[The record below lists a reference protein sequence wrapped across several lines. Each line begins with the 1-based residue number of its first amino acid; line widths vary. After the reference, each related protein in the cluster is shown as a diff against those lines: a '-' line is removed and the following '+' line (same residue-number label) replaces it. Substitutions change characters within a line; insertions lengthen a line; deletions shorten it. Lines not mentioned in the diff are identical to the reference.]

1 MNGPELKEGMLVDHA
16 GRPEW
21 GPGKVVH
28 VKGQKV
34 HIVFRDVPDRK
45 AKVIDTAIAP
55 VRRRECQR
63 DDVLDNLPPVVEED
77 GSFCLPVERL
87 TVKQALDSFRD
98 RYPQG
103 FSDPGYIGNA
113 KTGERCYKWEAH
125 KSFVE
130 RLGHGE
136 LRRLV
141 GDDIPELVHRALK
154 CVGKVNLLSPFEQ
167 AALRDALQ
175 DTKAA
180 RRFFSTLAQFLDAP
194 EISQRDFQPYAE
206 AVLDLPA
213 ERGRAATWPVATIL
227 PFLAQPERQ
236 LFLKPEI
243 TKAAAERLGFELN
256 YRPEPN
262 WLTYEC
268 LLRMGEIYH
277 QKIAELGPRDMID
290 VQSFFWVVH
299 RASKV

>member
-1 MNGPELKEGMLVDHA
+1 MLVDHP

-45 AKVIDTAIAP
+45 AKVMDTSIAP
-55 VRRRECQR
+55 VRRRECQH
-63 DDVLDNLPPVVEED
+63 DDVLDNLPPVAEED

-87 TVKQALDSFRD
+87 TVKQALGRFRD

-103 FSDPGYIGNA
+103 FSDPGYLGTA
-113 KTGERCYKWEAH
+113 KTGERCYKWAAH
-125 KSFVE
+125 RSFVE
-130 RLGHGE
+130 LLGHGE
-136 LRRLV
+136 LRRLL
-141 GDDIPELVHRALK
+141 GEDIPELAERAFK
-154 CVGKVNLLSPFEQ
+154 CVGKVNLVSPFEQ
-167 AALRDALQ
+167 AAFRDALK

-180 RRFFSTLAQFLDAP
+180 GRFFSTLAQLLDAT
-194 EISQRDFQPYAE
+194 EISQGDFEPYAE

-227 PFLAQPERQ
+227 PFLAQPERH
-236 LFLKPEI
+236 LFLKPGI

-268 LLRMGEIYH
+268 LLRMAGIYRE
-277 QKIAELGPRDMID
+277 KIAELGPRDMID

-299 RASKV
+299 QASDG